1 MLPAVMYKVG
11 ITMIFTRDRSFYR
24 SLVALAVPVALQNL
38 ITFAVSFADNLMVGA
53 LGDAAV
59 SGVYMG
65 GQIQTFLQMFSGGIE
80 GAILILAAQYWGRR
94 DTGSIKR
101 IVSIGLHFSVL
112 CGLAVTAVCL
122 AVPRPILSVFASDA
136 AVIEEG
142 VRYLRVVCFS
152 YLFFCITQALIAAM
166 RSVEVARIGMLVSA
180 ISLVVNV
187 CLNWVLIFGHFGFPA
202 MGVAGAALAT
212 VISRITETAVMVF
225 YVAKV
230 DKRLSLKLRDL
241 LHTDRE
247 LRKDFIRY
255 GMPII
260 GGNVVWSVNMLASS
274 AILGRFSASVITAT
288 SVANTLHS
296 LAYVTMNG
304 MSSALGIITGKTVGA
319 GRYDRMRE
327 YAYTTQ
333 VIFLVLGIVSGAA
346 MFFVKGAF
354 IGLYGGITP
363 EAADYSRQFIT
374 VLSVTFVGTCYQVP
388 TLFGLVKSGGDV
400 GFVFKNDTIFVFLVV
415 LPSAI
420 IASYLGAPAWVVFAC
435 LKCDQILKCFVAVVK
450 INRFNWMKNLTR
462 DNRIEQKV

>member
-1 MLPAVMYKVG
+1 
-11 ITMIFTRDRSFYR
+11 MIFTRDRSFYR

-65 GQIQTFLQMFSGGIE
+65 GQVQTFLQMFSGGIE

-94 DTGSIKR
+94 DTESIKK

-112 CGLAVTAVCL
+112 VGILVTAVCL
-122 AVPRPILSVFASDA
+122 IAPGPIISVFAKDPSVVADGA
-136 AVIEEG
+136 D
-142 VRYLRVVCFS
+142 YLRVVCFS
-152 YLFFCITQALIAAM
+152 YLFFCVTQALIAAM

-180 ISLVVNV
+180 VSLVVNV
-187 CLNWVLIFGHFGFPA
+187 SLNYCLIFGHFGFPA
-202 MGVAGAALAT
+202 MGVKGAALAT
-212 VISRITETAVMVF
+212 VIARMTETAVMVF
-225 YVAKV
+225 YAVRV
-230 DKRLSLKLRDL
+230 DRRLCLKLRDVL
-241 LHTDRE
+241 STDRT
-247 LRKDFIRY
+247 LRRDFIRY

-260 GGNVVWSVNMLASS
+260 GGNVVWSVNMMASS
-274 AILGRFSASVITAT
+274 AILGRFPASVITAA
-288 SVANTLHS
+288 SVSNTLHS

-304 MSSALGIITGKTVGA
+304 MSAALGIITGKTVGA
-319 GRYDRMRE
+319 GKYERMRE
-327 YAYTTQ
+327 YAYTVQ
-333 VIFLVLGIVSGAA
+333 VIFLILGFVTGGA
-346 MFFVKGAF
+346 MFLVKDAF
-354 IGLYGGITP
+354 IGLYGGITA
-363 EAADYSRQFIT
+363 EAVDASRQFIT
-374 VLSVTFVGTCYQVP
+374 VLSVKFIGTCYQVP